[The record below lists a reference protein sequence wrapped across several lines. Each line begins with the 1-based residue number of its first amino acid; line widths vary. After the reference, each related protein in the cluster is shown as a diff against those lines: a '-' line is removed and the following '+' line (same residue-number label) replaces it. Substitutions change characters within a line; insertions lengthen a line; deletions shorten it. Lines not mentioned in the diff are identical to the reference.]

1 MLLVGGGHAHLEIL
15 RRCAEEKRAKDGE
28 EFDLTVISPVPRQVY
43 SGMVPGFLAGTY
55 TLDEISIEVAPLV
68 ARAKGKLIEGSAE
81 GLDPTRRIVRLHN
94 GREVEYDLVSFAVGS
109 TTAGIDREEVA
120 AGAVPVKPLDRVID
134 LKARL
139 EALVREWP
147 ERERHATVVGGG
159 AAGYEVALA
168 IRAAL
173 GGKAQ
178 VHLIER
184 GPRLLVE
191 YPERL
196 QKRALAVLA
205 KKRIEMV
212 TGECVERVLPDRA
225 ILDSGREILSNLT
238 VWLTGAVGWPLFREA
253 GLPLDERGF
262 LLLDDSL
269 RSVADSKIFAA
280 GDCGTLANFPQTPK
294 AGVYAVRQ
302 APILWESLRAALL
315 GEEPPRYRPQT
326 GFLSILN
333 LGDSRAL
340 MHWKGLVVEGAPVF
354 WLKDWI
360 DRRFLA
366 KYRAFE
372 VGGPE
377 SFYGFQPLPPREGA
391 VSSEV
396 IDRLRD
402 EDE

>member
-15 RRCAEEKRAKDGE
+15 RRCAEDKRSKDGAD
-28 EFDLTVISPVPRQVY
+28 FDLTVVSPVPRQVY

-68 ARAKGKLIEGSAE
+68 ARAEGTLIEGSAVA
-81 GLDPTRRIVRLHN
+81 LDPVRQVVRLHD
-94 GREVEYDLVSFAVGS
+94 GREVGYDLVSFAVGS
-109 TTAGIDREEVA
+109 TTAGIDHEEVA

-139 EALVREWP
+139 ESLVRERPEP
-147 ERERHATVVGGG
+147 ERRAAVVGGG

-168 IRAAL
+168 IRSAL
-173 GGKAQ
+173 GNAAQ

-184 GPRLLVE
+184 GPRLLAE
-191 YPERL
+191 YPEHFR
-196 QKRALAVLA
+196 KKALAVLA
-205 KKRIEMV
+205 EKRIETV
-212 TGECVERVLPDRA
+212 TSESVGKVLPDRA
-225 ILDSGREILSNLT
+225 ILSSGRAIPSNLT
-238 VWLTGAVGWPLFREA
+238 VWLAGAVGWPLFRDA

-269 RSVADSKIFAA
+269 RSVADPKVFAA
-280 GDCGTLANFPQTPK
+280 GDCGTMVNFPQTPK

-302 APILWESLRAALL
+302 APILWESLRAGLR

-333 LGDSRAL
+333 LGDGRAL
-340 MHWKGLVVEGAPVF
+340 MHWKGLVVKGRAVF
-354 WLKDWI
+354 RLKDWI

-366 KYRAFE
+366 KYR
-372 VGGPE
+372 
-377 SFYGFQPLPPREGA
+377 
-391 VSSEV
+391 
-396 IDRLRD
+396 
-402 EDE
+402 